1 MFLYLIR
8 HALAGEAGDP
18 LWPDDSKRPLTG
30 KGRRRFRRL
39 AEHLVEQGVRP
50 GIIASSPYVRCFET
64 ARILAEALDD
74 EPELILVDG
83 LEPGS
88 NLDELLDWSQ
98 RQRAGDIAWVGH
110 APDLGVMAAALLGL
124 SGGPGVRFAKGA
136 VAAINFESGSPAR
149 GMGELHWLAT
159 AKMLGY

>member
-1 MFLYLIR
+1 MSQSTMTSKGQITIPKDIR
-8 HALAGEAGDP
+8 
-18 LWPDDSKRPLTG
+18 T
-30 KGRRRFRRL
+30 
-39 AEHLVEQGVRP
+39 
-50 GIIASSPYVRCFET
+50 
-64 ARILAEALDD
+64 
-74 EPELILVDG
+74 ELG

-159 AKMLGY
+159 AKLLGY